1 MALVTSNPSVPAET
15 AVTQRNRAMTKSR
28 ILIAEDHPDSREALR
43 ELLEAFGFEV
53 LEAMNGEDA
62 VRAALEQKPRLILMD
77 VMMPEKDGF
86 QAIREIRQ
94 IPELASTP
102 IIAVTA
108 MDGARELAL
117 TAGANDYVR
126 KPVDIRRLIGMVN
139 GWLSR
144 EDN

>member
-1 MALVTSNPSVPAET
+1 
-15 AVTQRNRAMTKSR
+15 MTKSR

-53 LEAMNGEDA
+53 IEAMNGAEA

-94 IPELASTP
+94 NPELAGTP

-117 TAGANDYVR
+117 HAGADDYVR
-126 KPVDIRRLIGMVN
+126 KPIDIRRLIGLVN

-144 EDN
+144 EKIERT